1 MILLNENMESRTI
14 KFVFPLSEA
23 CCDIKVIS
31 GFGEQ
36 KKNTNKFVLLL
47 LKSGELWLYND
58 SEIEKYLLQC
68 RSNQP
73 LWVPKHV
80 HVKTP
85 LGTSTAITVAIFV
98 TLKYDSSCSRD
109 EEVMRMM
116 ITFFSHFFFFF

>member
-1 MILLNENMESRTI
+1 MESRTI
-14 KFVFPLSEA
+14 KFILPLSES
-23 CCDIKVIS
+23 CRDITVVS

-36 KKNTNKFVLLL
+36 KKNPNKFVLLL

-73 LWVPKHV
+73 LWVPKYV

-85 LGTSTAITVAIFV
+85 LGSSTAITIAIFA
-98 TLKYDSSCSRD
+98 TLKDNSSCSKD
-109 EEVMRMM
+109 EEVMQ
-116 ITFFSHFFFFF
+116 IINTFLFFFY